1 MSGGHSAVGNFAPQH
16 GPLSGSGRGAMRTP
30 FGRVTIV
37 GKIGDVKYLLTNDIL
52 ATNGSGTSILAQA
65 VGGDVSIS
73 LTLAPPD
80 LALNP
85 DQSNVWVN
93 STAVAEGGIVAL
105 PFLPTALKITF
116 TEAAT
121 LYLAA
126 V

>member
-1 MSGGHSAVGNFAPQH
+1 MSGGRSAVGNFAPQH

-30 FGRVTIV
+30 FGRVTVV
-37 GKIGDVKYLLTNDIL
+37 GKIGDVVYQLTNDIL
-52 ATNGSGTSILAQA
+52 ATNGSGASILAQA